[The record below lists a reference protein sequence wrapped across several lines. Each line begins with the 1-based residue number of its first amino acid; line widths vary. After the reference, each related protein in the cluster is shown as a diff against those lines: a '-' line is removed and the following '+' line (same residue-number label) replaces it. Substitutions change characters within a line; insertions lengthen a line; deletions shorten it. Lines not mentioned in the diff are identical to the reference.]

1 MSSTSKLIY
10 TLLHRKPKS
19 FNQLKQIHAILI
31 TTNLKSPST
40 LAKLIENHFL
50 LSPNQ
55 APIHAHLIVNHNQT
69 DYQLFLLNTLIKCSL
84 PRDSI
89 HLFAKWVSVSS
100 IVFDDYTFIFALG
113 ACARSPSVSGLYE
126 GKQIH
131 ARAMKLGFMPDLLV
145 STTALHFYANN
156 GGISFARKVFDE
168 MPVRSSATWNALIT
182 GYSSQKQNSHEN
194 SIKALVSFKE
204 MMVAGDSDVKPNGM
218 TLVCVLSAV
227 SQLGSLESG
236 CSVHGYIAKTID
248 APENDVYVG
257 TSLVGMYSK
266 CGCLGIASKVFA
278 MMSERNVR
286 TWTAMVTGLA
296 FYGKGRE
303 AIELLNE
310 MRECDVRPNTVTF
323 TSMLSACCHA
333 GLVEEGLYLF
343 HNMEKEFGVAPQ
355 IEHYGCVVDLLGK
368 AGLLREAYDFI
379 VGMPTESNS
388 VLWRSLLGS
397 CRLHGDFVMGERVGK
412 ILLQLQSDLH
422 LGNERSTSKD
432 YIGLSNVYALAERWE
447 DVGTIR
453 EEMRMNGLEIK
464 PGHSAV
470 H

>member
-40 LAKLIENHFL
+40 LAKLIENHFS
-50 LSPNQ
+50 LSPNK
-55 APIHAHLIVNHNQT
+55 APIHAHLIVNNNQT

-113 ACARSPSVSGLYE
+113 ACARSPFVSGLYE

-156 GGISFARKVFDE
+156 GG
-168 MPVRSSATWNALIT
+168 
-182 GYSSQKQNSHEN
+182 YSSQKQNSHEN

-204 MMVAGDSDVKPNGM
+204 MMVADDSDVKPNGM
-218 TLVCVLSAV
+218 TMVCVLSTV

-257 TSLVGMYSK
+257 TSLVDMYSK

-278 MMSERNVR
+278 MMNERNVR

-296 FYGKGRE
+296 FYGKGKE

-310 MRECDVRPNTVTF
+310 MREYDVRPNTITF
-323 TSMLSACCHA
+323 TSTLSACCHA
-333 GLVEEGLYLF
+333 GLVEEALYLF
-343 HNMEKEFGVAPQ
+343 HNMEKEFGVTPQ
-355 IEHYGCVVDLLGK
+355 IEHYGCIVDLLGK
-368 AGLLREAYDFI
+368 SGLLREAYEFI
-379 VGMPTESNS
+379 VRMPTESNS

-412 ILLQLQSDLH
+412 ILLQLQLDLH
-422 LGNERSTSKD
+422 LGNEISTSKD

-453 EEMRMNGLEIK
+453 EEMRMKGLEIK